1 MPKAFK
7 SFFLCH
13 FSIFKKSEKKGL
25 KALIFIKKGIIMV
38 KSGEKWCELRWA

>member
-1 MPKAFK
+1 LDKPQKDAIK
-7 SFFLCH
+7 N
-13 FSIFKKSEKKGL
+13 IYKKSEKKAL